1 MSIWA
6 GIVALLGTVGMVVA
20 GLFAARATRQ
30 AAAATAEAT
39 RAAAHAQAEPNQR
52 AEDRAAFDAIK
63 TELRQEL
70 TAQRDEVRS
79 LRSLVRA
86 FAYYVGEL
94 TSQMRGHGIEPPAP
108 PSRVDEYNR
117 TGV

>member
-6 GIVALLGTVGMVVA
+6 GLVAAFGTLGMVVA
-20 GLFAARATRQ
+20 GWFAARATKA

-39 RAAAHAQAEPNQR
+39 QAAARVQVEPNQR

-63 TELRQEL
+63 TELRAEL
-70 TAQRDEVRS
+70 TTTRDEVRS

-86 FAYYVGEL
+86 FAWYVGEL
-94 TSQMRGHGIEPPAP
+94 TSQMREHRIEPPAP
-108 PSRVDEYNR
+108 PARLEEYNR

>member
-6 GIVALLGTVGMVVA
+6 GIVAAFGTVGMVIA

-30 AAAATAEAT
+30 AAVATAEAT
-39 RAAAHAQAEPNQR
+39 RAAARVQAGPNER
-52 AEDRAAFDAIK
+52 AEDRAAFEAIK

-70 TAQRDEVRS
+70 TTTREEVKS

-86 FAYYVGEL
+86 FAWYVGEL
-94 TSQMRGHGIEPPAP
+94 TTQMRAHRIEPPAP
-108 PSRVDEYNR
+108 PARVDEYNR